1 MVVTRK
7 PPRRGRRLAP
17 EARRALLLEVAAGLV
32 LEQGFLP
39 LATRELAEAAR
50 VSNALIYRYFP
61 EPPDLYNA
69 LLDRCV
75 GELLAAG
82 LEGGADAADIAE
94 AYYRYVAANGPLI
107 QIILRD
113 RFMTGRVSRS
123 TAAVRDRIARR
134 LARRLRREFGIGLRE
149 AVASVSIGM
158 TMPEEC
164 GRLAHQ
170 GDLDLE
176 RGAAMCRE
184 LVLGVFDVARRRGAE
199 MGR

>member
-1 MVVTRK
+1 
-7 PPRRGRRLAP
+7 LAP
-17 EARRALLLEVAAGLV
+17 EVRRTLLLEAAAGLV

-39 LATRELAEAAR
+39 LPVQDLAEAAR
-50 VSNALIYRYFP
+50 VSKALVYRYFP

-75 GELLAAG
+75 EELLAAG
-82 LEGGADAADIAE
+82 LEAAPGAADIAE

-113 RFMTGRVSRS
+113 RFMAGRVSRRS
-123 TAAVRDRIARR
+123 AAVRDRVARR
-134 LARRLRREFGIGLRE
+134 LARNLRRDFGIGLRE
-149 AVASVSIGM
+149 AVASVGVGM

-184 LVLGVFDVARRRGAE
+184 LVLGVSDVARRRGAE
-199 MGR
+199 TRR